1 MDTVVLSVFRL
12 VIGAAF
18 FFFIPGFILT
28 VLLFPRKTDLNGLE
42 RVLVAVITSILVSIA
57 DGTILLITV
66 GLSFATLALSMSA
79 ISAVFVVLAL
89 VRWKGVAQSDR
100 LAVPARDNKVFLPT
114 LAATICL
121 FLVLS
126 GITLLLYPH
135 PNEGGYTEF
144 YVLDSSRQTLAY
156 PTNVTQGTS
165 STLILGITNRENST
179 NTYSGT
185 VSLNNTTQYAFDNLT
200 LSQGQN
206 VERPIVVSFNSLGQ
220 KQKLQFTL
228 ADSFNKTYEL
238 HLWVN
243 VSERS

>member
-12 VIGAAF
+12 VIGVAF

-42 RVLVAVITSILVSIA
+42 RVAVAVITSVLASIA

-66 GLSFATLALSMSA
+66 GLSFATLALSMFA
-79 ISAVFVVLAL
+79 VSAVFVVLAL

-100 LAVPARDNKVFLPT
+100 LAVPGRGNPVFLP
-114 LAATICL
+114 AVATVVCL
-121 FLVLS
+121 FLALGGV
-126 GITLLLYPH
+126 TLLFYPH
-135 PNEGGYTEF
+135 PNEAGYSEF
-144 YVLDSSRQTLAY
+144 YVMDSTRQTVAY

-185 VSLNNTTQYAFDNLT
+185 VSLNNTTQYAFNNLT

-206 VERPIVVSFNSLGQ
+206 VERPIVVAFNSLGQ
-220 KQKLQFTL
+220 KQKLQFKL